1 MYAIGIDVGGTSIKW
16 GLVSEDGKVLATDFI
31 QSRKDEDQNLVADKL
46 VYKIDEFLKQ
56 QGVERKEIIGIGIG
70 SPGTIDSKEGE
81 VIFQFAFLELRLA
94 FEIFPLGA
102 IIINTPPCLIFCNQL
117 YSNINHLSIS

>member
-1 MYAIGIDVGGTSIKW
+1 MVKRIGIDVGGTSIKW

-56 QGVERKEIIGIGIG
+56 QGAKYIAQTTSELYEHIA
-70 SPGTIDSKEGE
+70 TITNK
-81 VIFQFAFLELRLA
+81 
-94 FEIFPLGA
+94 
-102 IIINTPPCLIFCNQL
+102 
-117 YSNINHLSIS
+117 